1 MLQNNSI
8 GLPQM
13 SIFHSVEK
21 ASINYILVRFFTT
34 IRLKVK
40 GYICIET
47 TVNIFH
53 IIHFNWNLMKYE
65 KENFDNFS
73 FFSNRSIINWLQ
85 VNLIIFNAL
94 TIIKTNC
101 NWFIIEQIAKNAKL
115 SKCSISRFQSFSLK
129 SILNVEIGWLST
141 LSLCFTDWKSWRL
154 M

>member
-1 MLQNNSI
+1 MLQNSSI

-13 SIFHSVEK
+13 SIFYSVEK
-21 ASINYILVRFFTT
+21 ASINYVLMRFFTT
-34 IRLKVK
+34 IRLEVK

-53 IIHFNWNLMKYE
+53 WIIFQLKYFWN
-65 KENFDNFS
+65 FA

-115 SKCSISRFQSFSLK
+115 SKFSISSFQSFSLK
-129 SILNVEIGWLST
+129 SILNVKIGWLST
-141 LSLCFTDWKSWRL
+141 LSQCFTDWKSWRL